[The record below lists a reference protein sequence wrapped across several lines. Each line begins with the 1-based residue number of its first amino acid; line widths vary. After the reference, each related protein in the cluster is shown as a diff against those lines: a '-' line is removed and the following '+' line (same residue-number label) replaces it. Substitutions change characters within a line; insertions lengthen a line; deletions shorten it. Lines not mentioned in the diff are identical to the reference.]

1 MVMEEFEKFW
11 EVERERGFEELC
23 KEENLKSDE
32 VEKVISNYMYDE
44 RKPLKEDVVKTLKVK
59 PKLLERR
66 KVIPRVTDKILGYV
80 SKFMDVAVVNN
91 AEYEDVMMVA
101 EPKEGYGRGFSDIP

>member
-1 MVMEEFEKFW
+1 
-11 EVERERGFEELC
+11 
-23 KEENLKSDE
+23 
-32 VEKVISNYMYDE
+32 MYDE

-101 EPKEGYGRGFSDIP
+101 EPKERYGE

>member
-1 MVMEEFEKFW
+1 VT
-11 EVERERGFEELC
+11 VEGVYKNR
-23 KEENLKSDE
+23 
-32 VEKVISNYMYDE
+32 YD
-44 RKPLKEDVVKTLKVK
+44 VTLYSTKDSQSFYKVK

-91 AEYEDVMMVA
+91 SEYEDVMMVA
-101 EPKEGYGRGFSDIP
+101 ELKRCMGSRGFCVEYCVG